1 MKQFQKVLVNKP
13 KKSVF
18 DLSHTKLMTIP
29 FGRLIPFFWHEAM
42 PGDTFKMDNE
52 FSISLMPLIAPIKHR
67 VNVYV
72 HHFFVPNR
80 LIMEDWEKF
89 ISPDSSNIDDE
100 TLIVPQIEID
110 TDEAS
115 ISMDDFIG
123 NNNYKFLCQ
132 GSLADYLGFPN
143 ILEDLRK
150 LLDGN
155 DSIAVDGSSTF
166 HISALPF
173 SAYALIFNEYYRDPI
188 TQPEV
193 PILDKDLIYYMETN
207 FVIDDKVKMLIELYG
222 KPFISNWEKDYFTTA
237 SPTAQLGDP
246 VMLPLGSKAYVK
258 GQFFV
263 EDGSNLGDNVEI
275 GHDGLHNKGD
285 WLVAH
290 GSGKLP
296 SDFTVL
302 KAKVVKKDGGY
313 ESLYADLS
321 EASGTTVEQFRRA
334 IRLQH
339 YKEKLLLF
347 GTRYK
352 DFLLG
357 HFGTNL
363 PDSTAQRPILL
374 GGGKLP
380 IQIGDVLQTS
390 ETSNTP
396 LGTPAGI
403 AGAGGLM
410 KGFKFDAEEHGIYMS
425 IIQILPRT
433 QYCQG
438 IPKILTR
445 RNRFD
450 FPMPDFANLGEQ
462 EVFNKELFFRP
473 KVTVQKDG
481 SPTVYLD
488 KSNEVF
494 GYQRRYAEMTSIPD
508 SVSQSMTAG
517 LKYWNM
523 ARIFENLPVLN
534 GDFKRFEDEVIRC
547 FPYQDPD
554 LQEQIILQVY
564 NRILA
569 ARPLPMFP
577 LGI

>member
-1 MKQFQKVLVNKP
+1 
-13 KKSVF
+13 
-18 DLSHTKLMTIP
+18 
-29 FGRLIPFFWHEAM
+29 
-42 PGDTFKMDNE
+42 
-52 FSISLMPLIAPIKHR
+52 
-67 VNVYV
+67 
-72 HHFFVPNR
+72 
-80 LIMEDWEKF
+80 
-89 ISPDSSNIDDE
+89 
-100 TLIVPQIEID
+100 
-110 TDEAS
+110 
-115 ISMDDFIG
+115 
-123 NNNYKFLCQ
+123 
-132 GSLADYLGFPN
+132 
-143 ILEDLRK
+143 
-150 LLDGN
+150 
-155 DSIAVDGSSTF
+155 
-166 HISALPF
+166 
-173 SAYALIFNEYYRDPI
+173 
-188 TQPEV
+188 
-193 PILDKDLIYYMETN
+193 
-207 FVIDDKVKMLIELYG
+207 MLIELYG

-263 EDGSNLGDNVEI
+263 EGGNIRDKVEI
-275 GHDGLHNKGD
+275 GHDYIQNKGH
-285 WLVAH
+285 WLVPEQDIYT
-290 GSGKLP
+290 G
-296 SDFTVL
+296 L
-302 KAKVVKKDGGY
+302 KAKVVKKDGANGEY

-410 KGFKFDAEEHGIYMS
+410 KGYKFDAEEHGIYMS

-462 EVFNKELFFRP
+462 EVLNKELFFRP
-473 KVTVQKDG
+473 KVTVQKSG
-481 SPTVYLD
+481 SPKVYMD